1 MSGARSP
8 RCGRRDAQPPSRI
21 ENDAPPYRKRRTSS
35 EQSAKGSGGRLRQSK
50 AGKCAPGGGL
60 GRLAP
65 AGTAPGRGGG
75 PGTARR
81 AHPQRRGG
89 GGRPRAAGPG
99 RPRAAGPGRP
109 RRGTPPGGGRQRGG
123 ASPLVEA
130 PRAGFAGGGTGGSS
144 SHKNRAPGLGWGS
157 SFVIRQLSPSYP
169 AVNDFRGEK
178 SETVL
183 AAGETGRRPPAAPA
197 GHPPTADRADRPSPA
212 PGSRP
217 RPRRPPDPGPPPP
230 AGTGQRAPRPRA
242 ARSRG
247 RAGCPPPTEPF
258 RPGPGRK
265 AKREKERRT
274 TPMTRAPP
282 L

>member
-1 MSGARSP
+1 VSGARSP

-183 AAGETGRRPPAAPA
+183 AAGETGRRPPP
-197 GHPPTADRADRPSPA
+197 GSPRPPT
-212 PGSRP
+212 P
-217 RPRRPPDPGPPPP
+217 RPTARPGPPAASGNRATGPPPP
-230 AGTGQRAPRPRA
+230 RRPLERTRWVPPADRTFPPRA
-242 ARSRG
+242 
-247 RAGCPPPTEPF
+247 RAESQKGKGKEDPP
-258 RPGPGRK
+258 
-265 AKREKERRT
+265 
-274 TPMTRAPP
+274 
-282 L
+282 